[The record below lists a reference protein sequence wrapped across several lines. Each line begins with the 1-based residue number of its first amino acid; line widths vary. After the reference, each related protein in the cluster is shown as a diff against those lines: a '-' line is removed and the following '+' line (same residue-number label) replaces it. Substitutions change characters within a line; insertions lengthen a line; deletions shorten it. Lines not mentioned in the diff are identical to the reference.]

1 MPESENRL
9 ETQTW
14 STPAG
19 KSPPSLTVP
28 GLTILG
34 HPQVQRVGERAALL
48 DLSSGRE
55 ALLSRGEP
63 GFAPPGEPALRPL
76 AVPYL
81 SRRPWLLRPT
91 AGGGVQ
97 LLRGGSPMS
106 LVANDEPV
114 DSEASF
120 SASEVD
126 RGVVLLLAVYVVL
139 LLHRFRPVF
148 PGSLPR

>member
-1 MPESENRL
+1 MGPRSENRL

-14 STPAG
+14 STPSG
-19 KSPPSLTVP
+19 KPQPLLTVP

-34 HPQVQRVGERAALL
+34 HPQIQRVGERAALL

-55 ALLSRGEP
+55 ALLSRAEP
-63 GFAPPGEPALRPL
+63 GFAPPGEPALQPL

-97 LLRGGSPMS
+97 LIRGDSPMS
-106 LVANDEPV
+106 LDANGEPV

-120 SASEVD
+120 SAAEVD
-126 RGVVLLLAVYVVL
+126 RGVVLLLAGHVVL

-148 PGSLPR
+148 P